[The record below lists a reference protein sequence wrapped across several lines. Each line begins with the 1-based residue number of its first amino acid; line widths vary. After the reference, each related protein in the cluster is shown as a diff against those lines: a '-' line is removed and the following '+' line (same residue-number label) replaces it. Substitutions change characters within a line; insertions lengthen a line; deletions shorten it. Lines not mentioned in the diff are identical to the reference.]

1 MAQMVRGELDRRCSL
16 DLYGPRFTRKM
27 PLHPGVAVM
36 VCSPGC
42 WVASAGRTQK
52 PCLPLR
58 CRDAE
63 LSETERLC
71 CSSADVQGSTPPR
84 AGAAMCRHLLHLLLP
99 SSRDF
104 VCTEARLHFSDYT
117 CWHGATL
124 SRACA
129 STSHSSCLWLV
140 LLQERGED

>member
-42 WVASAGRTQK
+42 WVAGAGRTPK

-63 LSETERLC
+63 LSETEWLC
-71 CSSADVQGSTPPR
+71 CSSADVQGSTPPC

-104 VCTEARLHFSDYT
+104 VHRSP
-117 CWHGATL
+117 
-124 SRACA
+124 
-129 STSHSSCLWLV
+129 SSFF
-140 LLQERGED
+140 